1 MDADDGNGEKST
13 TTFRWINVARYAVA
27 SVVTVLIATVVV
39 IAIKMVVRPDTLIV
53 RVVGGFISVETPP
66 GLLPN
71 HLLLQFKVK
80 ADNPSGRAVM
90 YYYNISGYLFDKNI
104 SASTSNPQGDCFVSI
119 QIKNKTLQQQQAV
132 YSYTWSTVGPE
143 IMTPSYFYMLYHN
156 RSARIDDVTMRIQG
170 DLVTEL
176 LSGYN
181 RTARRTTY
189 YCSPLVVGWAPTTT
203 RGAQDD
209 DEANTN
215 AQGSGLCVE
224 ALESTLTSAR

>member
-1 MDADDGNGEKST
+1 MDADGNGEKST
-13 TTFRWINVARYAVA
+13 TTFRWINVARYALT
-27 SVVTVLIATVVV
+27 SVVTVLIAAVVV
-39 IAIKMVVRPDTLIV
+39 IAIKMVVRPDSLKV

-66 GLLPN
+66 GLPPN

-170 DLVTEL
+170 NLRVQQDRSPDHL
-176 LSGYN
+176 LLQP
-181 RTARRTTY
+181 ARRRLGADHHQRR
-189 YCSPLVVGWAPTTT
+189 PRRR
-203 RGAQDD
+203 RGQQERAGQR
-209 DEANTN
+209 
-215 AQGSGLCVE
+215 
-224 ALESTLTSAR
+224 ALRGGA